1 MNRKLHNTVM
11 ALIASSSLFVLGLLT
26 AALAAA
32 IDPADG
38 PWKYYV
44 LTQKSPPAH
53 FFTDDYDEFLEAK
66 SDAQADGVF

>member
-1 MNRKLHNTVM
+1 MK
-11 ALIASSSLFVLGLLT
+11 GLPPTPICLPGR

-38 PWKYYV
+38 PWRYYV

-53 FFTDDYDEFLEAK
+53 FFTDDYDEFVNAKNEARAK
-66 SDAQADGVF
+66 GVF

>member
-1 MNRKLHNTVM
+1 MSILP
-11 ALIASSSLFVLGLLT
+11 ALSPTPICLPGR

-38 PWKYYV
+38 PWKFYV

-53 FFTDDYDEFLEAK
+53 FFTDDYDEFLRAK
-66 SDAQADGVF
+66 NKAQAEGVF